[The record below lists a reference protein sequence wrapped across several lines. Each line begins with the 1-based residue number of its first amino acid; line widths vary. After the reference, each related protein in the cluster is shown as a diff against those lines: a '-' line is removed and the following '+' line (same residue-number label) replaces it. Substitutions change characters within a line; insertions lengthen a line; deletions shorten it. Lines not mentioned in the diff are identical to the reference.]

1 MVHTVI
7 PLPGPVE
14 QFLVVNRSSTAYVT
28 TAQGQVRLRMS
39 INPHR
44 ADRPTDRLIREW
56 HTPPIPATQNY
67 PPSPPTN

>member
-28 TAQGQVRLRMS
+28 TAQGQVRG
-39 INPHR
+39 
-44 ADRPTDRLIREW
+44 
-56 HTPPIPATQNY
+56 
-67 PPSPPTN
+67 